1 VEKKLPTPFF
11 PIGGPPVCIRR
22 EVYPPVGE
30 GRKGLP
36 EEPKMLF
43 QKPKTIP
50 ASVEIYKAFKELA
63 DKHENVKLVN
73 NDGVIELH
81 DQRFPYNPIM
91 MIGKGAVFYDPN
103 DSKTVL
109 EILKNKTR

>member
-1 VEKKLPTPFF
+1 
-11 PIGGPPVCIRR
+11 
-22 EVYPPVGE
+22 
-30 GRKGLP
+30 
-36 EEPKMLF
+36 
-43 QKPKTIP
+43 
-50 ASVEIYKAFKELA
+50 VEIYKAFKELA

-81 DQRFPYNPIM
+81 DKRFPYNHIM
-91 MIGKGAVFYDPN
+91 RMGKGAVFYDPH

>member
-1 VEKKLPTPFF
+1 V
-11 PIGGPPVCIRR
+11 
-22 EVYPPVGE
+22 
-30 GRKGLP
+30 
-36 EEPKMLF
+36 
-43 QKPKTIP
+43 
-50 ASVEIYKAFKELA
+50 
-63 DKHENVKLVN
+63 VN

-81 DQRFPYNPIM
+81 DQRFPYNPII

>member
-11 PIGGPPVCIRR
+11 PIGGPPV
-22 EVYPPVGE
+22 PPGGRFILLSE
-30 GRKGLP
+30 KGRKGLP

-43 QKPKTIP
+43 QRPKIIP
-50 ASVEIYKAFKELA
+50 ASVEIYKTFKDLA
-63 DKHENVKLVN
+63 DRHRDIRLIN

-81 DQRFPYNPIM
+81 DQRFPYSPII

>member
-1 VEKKLPTPFF
+1 
-11 PIGGPPVCIRR
+11 
-22 EVYPPVGE
+22 
-30 GRKGLP
+30 
-36 EEPKMLF
+36 
-43 QKPKTIP
+43 
-50 ASVEIYKAFKELA
+50 VEIYKAFKELA
-63 DKHENVKLVN
+63 EKHEYLKLVN